1 MSKEILQQIEDKMK
15 KTVDLMAR
23 DLTTLRAGRAT
34 PALLDKIFID
44 YYGTPTPI
52 NQVAT
57 ISVPE
62 PRLLVIQPWERN
74 LVPQIEKAILKSDLG
89 VTPASDGYLI
99 RITIPS
105 LTQEKRKDLVKVIQK
120 KAEEVRVIVR
130 NLRRDGN
137 DQVKA
142 AEKKGEISE
151 DEAKRSLDEIQKKT
165 DKYIK
170 QIDQIA
176 EDKQKEIMELN
187 K

>member
-1 MSKEILQQIEDKMK
+1 MK

-52 NQVAT
+52 NQAAT

-99 RITIPS
+99 RISIPS
-105 LTQEKRKDLVKVIQK
+105 LTQEKRKDLVKIIQK

-137 DQVKA
+137 DQIKA

-151 DEAKRSLDEIQKKT
+151 DEAKRSLDEVQKKT

-170 QIDQIA
+170 QIDQIS
-176 EDKQKEIMELN
+176 EDKQKEIMEL
-187 K
+187 

>member
-1 MSKEILQQIEDKMK
+1 MTKEILQQIEDKMK
-15 KTVDLMAR
+15 KTVDLMAK

-99 RITIPS
+99 RIAIPS

-142 AEKKGEISE
+142 AEKKGEIPKTRPS
-151 DEAKRSLDEIQKKT
+151 AAWRRFRKKQT
-165 DKYIK
+165 SISSR
-170 QIDQIA
+170 
-176 EDKQKEIMELN
+176 
-187 K
+187 

>member
-1 MSKEILQQIEDKMK
+1 MTKEILQQLEDKMK

-44 YYGTPTPI
+44 YFGTPTPI

-89 VTPASDGYLI
+89 VTPNSDGYLI

-105 LTQEKRKDLVKVIQK
+105 LTQDKRKDLVKVIQK
-120 KAEEVRVIVR
+120 KAEEVRVGVR
-130 NLRRDGN
+130 NLRWDSN

-142 AEKKGEISE
+142 DEKKGETSE

-170 QIDQIA
+170 QVDQVA
-176 EDKQKEIMELN
+176 EAKQKEIMEL
-187 K
+187 

>member
-1 MSKEILQQIEDKMK
+1 VTKEILQQLEDKMK

-34 PALLDKIFID
+34 PTLLDKIFID
-44 YYGTPTPI
+44 YFGTPTPI

-89 VTPASDGYLI
+89 VTPNSDGYLI

-105 LTQEKRKDLVKVIQK
+105 LTQDKRKDLVKVIQK
-120 KAEEVRVIVR
+120 KAEEVRVVVR
-130 NLRRDGN
+130 NLRRDSN

-142 AEKKGEISE
+142 AEKKGEASE

-170 QIDQIA
+170 QVDQVA
-176 EDKQKEIMELN
+176 EAKQKEIMEL
-187 K
+187 

>member
-1 MSKEILQQIEDKMK
+1 MSKEVLLQIEDKMK
-15 KTVDLMAR
+15 KSVDLMAK
-23 DLTTLRAGRAT
+23 DLTTLMAGRAT

-52 NQVAT
+52 NQAAT

-99 RITIPS
+99 RISIPS
-105 LTQEKRKDLVKVIQK
+105 LTQEKRKDLVKIIQK

-137 DQVKA
+137 DQIKA

-151 DEAKRSLDEIQKKT
+151 DEAKRSLDEVQKKT

-170 QIDQIA
+170 QIDQIS
-176 EDKQKEIMELN
+176 EDKQKEIMEL
-187 K
+187 

>member
-1 MSKEILQQIEDKMK
+1 VTKEILQQLEDKMK

-62 PRLLVIQPWERN
+62 PRLLVIQPWERS
-74 LVPQIEKAILKSDLG
+74 LVVQIEKAILKSDLG
-89 VTPASDGYLI
+89 VTPSSDGYLI
-99 RITIPS
+99 RIAIPS

-137 DQVKA
+137 DQVRA
-142 AEKKGEISE
+142 VEKKGDISE
-151 DEAKRSLDEIQKKT
+151 DEAKRSLEDIQKKT

-170 QIDQIA
+170 QVDQVA
-176 EDKQKEIMELN
+176 DAKQKEIMEL
-187 K
+187 

>member
-1 MSKEILQQIEDKMK
+1 VTKEILQQLEDKMK
-15 KTVDLMAR
+15 KTVDLIAR
-23 DLTTLRAGRAT
+23 DLSTLRAGRAT
-34 PALLDKIFID
+34 PALLDKISIE

-52 NQVAT
+52 SQVAT

-89 VTPASDGYLI
+89 VTPSSDGYLI
-99 RITIPS
+99 RINIPS
-105 LTQEKRKDLVKVIQK
+105 LTQDKRKELVKVIQK

-142 AEKKGEISE
+142 AEKKGETSE
-151 DEAKRSLDEIQKKT
+151 DEAKHSLEDIQKKT

-170 QIDQIA
+170 QVDQVA
-176 EDKQKEIMELN
+176 EAKQKEIMEL
-187 K
+187 

>member
-1 MSKEILQQIEDKMK
+1 MVTEEILRQIEDKMK
-15 KTVDLMAR
+15 KTVDLLAK

-44 YYGTPTPI
+44 YYGTPTPV

-62 PRLLVIQPWERN
+62 PRLLVIQPWDRS
-74 LVPQIEKAILKSDLG
+74 LLPQIEKGILKSDLG

-99 RITIPS
+99 RISIPS
-105 LTQEKRKDLVKVIQK
+105 LTQEKRKDLAKVIQK
-120 KAEEVRVIVR
+120 KAEEARVIVR

-137 DQVKA
+137 DQVKS
-142 AEKKGEISE
+142 AEKKGKISE
-151 DEAKRSLDEIQKKT
+151 DEAKRNLDEIQKKT

-170 QIDQIA
+170 QADQIA
-176 EDKQKEIMELN
+176 EAKQKEIMEL
-187 K
+187 

>member
-1 MSKEILQQIEDKMK
+1 VTKEILQQLEDKMR

-57 ISVPE
+57 MSVPE

-89 VTPASDGYLI
+89 VTPSSDGYLI
-99 RITIPS
+99 RIAIPP
-105 LTQEKRKDLVKVIQK
+105 LTQDKRKDLVKVIHK
-120 KAEEVRVIVR
+120 KAEEVRVVVR

-142 AEKKGEISE
+142 SEKKGDISE
-151 DEAKRSLDEIQKKT
+151 DEANRSLDEIQKKT

-170 QIDQIA
+170 QVDQVA
-176 EDKQKEIMELN
+176 EAKQTEIMEL
-187 K
+187 

>member
-1 MSKEILQQIEDKMK
+1 VTKEILQQLEDKMK

-74 LVPQIEKAILKSDLG
+74 LVPQIEKAILKSGLG
-89 VTPASDGYLI
+89 VNPASDGYLI
-99 RITIPS
+99 RIAIPS
-105 LTQEKRKDLVKVIQK
+105 LTQEKRKDLVKVVQK
-120 KAEEVRVIVR
+120 KAEEVRVVIR

-142 AEKKGEISE
+142 AEKKGDISE
-151 DEAKRSLDEIQKKT
+151 DEANRSLDEIQKKT

-170 QIDQIA
+170 QVDQVA
-176 EDKQKEIMELN
+176 EAKQKEIMEL
-187 K
+187 

>member
-1 MSKEILQQIEDKMK
+1 MSKEVLQQIEDKMK

-52 NQVAT
+52 NQAAT

-99 RITIPS
+99 RISIPS
-105 LTQEKRKDLVKVIQK
+105 LTQEKRKDLVKIIQK

-137 DQVKA
+137 DQIKA

-170 QIDQIA
+170 QIDQIS
-176 EDKQKEIMELN
+176 EDKQKEIMEL
-187 K
+187 

>member
-1 MSKEILQQIEDKMK
+1 VSKEVLQQIEDKMK

-52 NQVAT
+52 NQAAT

-99 RITIPS
+99 RISIPS
-105 LTQEKRKDLVKVIQK
+105 LTQEKRKDLVKIIQK

-137 DQVKA
+137 DQIKA

-151 DEAKRSLDEIQKKT
+151 DEAKRSLDEVQKKT

-170 QIDQIA
+170 QIDQIS
-176 EDKQKEIMELN
+176 EDKQKEIMEL

>member
-1 MSKEILQQIEDKMK
+1 MVKETLQQLDDKMK
-15 KTVDLMAR
+15 KTVDLMAK

-99 RITIPS
+99 RISIPS

-120 KAEEVRVIVR
+120 KAEEARVIVR

-137 DQVKA
+137 DQVKV
-142 AEKKGEISE
+142 AEKKGDISE
-151 DEAKRSLDEIQKKT
+151 DEAKRTLEDVQKKT

-170 QIDQIA
+170 QLDQIA
-176 EDKQKEIMELN
+176 EAKQKEIMEL
-187 K
+187 

>member
-1 MSKEILQQIEDKMK
+1 MSKEVLQQIEDKMK

-52 NQVAT
+52 NQAAT

-99 RITIPS
+99 RISIPS
-105 LTQEKRKDLVKVIQK
+105 LTQEKRKDLVKIIQK

-137 DQVKA
+137 DQIKA

-151 DEAKRSLDEIQKKT
+151 DEAKRSLDEVQKKT

-170 QIDQIA
+170 QIDQIS
-176 EDKQKEIMELN
+176 EDKQKEIMEL
-187 K
+187 

>member
-1 MSKEILQQIEDKMK
+1 MTKEILQQLEDKMK

-105 LTQEKRKDLVKVIQK
+105 LTQDKRKDLVKVIQK
-120 KAEEVRVIVR
+120 KAEEVRVVVR

-142 AEKKGEISE
+142 AEKKGDISE
-151 DEAKRSLDEIQKKT
+151 DEAKRSLEEIQKKQT
-165 DKYIK
+165 SISSRWIRLPKPSRRRSWR
-170 QIDQIA
+170 
-176 EDKQKEIMELN
+176 L
-187 K
+187 